1 MSTIGTALA
10 FLGCFAALGAAHLPG
25 DIAAQSNADATSKAY
40 PTNDRLAAGVHPF
53 TGWAAC
59 LRHCRSYLACQAVAL
74 ALVLA
79 VIEIPLPGIIA
90 ALAVSGATHAVIDRR
105 WLVNR
110 ILAAKGCTGWREAP
124 FWVDQALHWAAM
136 FLAALIAARTTTF
149 TKAAVVAVAGVLLI
163 AYALHVEH
171 RHARGVAAGPA
182 PTDRY

>member
-1 MSTIGTALA
+1 MSAIGTALA

-40 PTNDRLAAGVHPF
+40 PSNDRLAAGVHPF
-53 TGWAAC
+53 TGWAHC
-59 LRHCRSYLACQAVAL
+59 LRHCGSYLACQAVAL

-79 VIEIPLPGIIA
+79 VIEIPLPGVVA
-90 ALAVSGATHAVIDRR
+90 ALVVSGATHAVVDRR
-105 WLVNR
+105 WLVQR

-136 FLAALIAARTTTF
+136 FAAALIAARTTTW
-149 TKAAVVAVAGVLLI
+149 TRTAVVALAGVLLI